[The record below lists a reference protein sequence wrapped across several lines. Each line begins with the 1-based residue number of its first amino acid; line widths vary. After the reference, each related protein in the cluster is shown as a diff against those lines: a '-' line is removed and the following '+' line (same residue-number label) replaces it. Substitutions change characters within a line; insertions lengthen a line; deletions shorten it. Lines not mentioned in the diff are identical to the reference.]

1 MGADSQFEKGRS
13 GGEPMRFSGRR
24 LSQESERMRLLVRV
38 ARLYHEH
45 GVRQPQI
52 AAQLRI
58 SQPRVSRLLKEAAE
72 IGIVRTVVV
81 VPSGVHALLE
91 EDLERKY
98 GVEQIIVVD
107 ATGDNHDVV
116 AALGSAGATYLDATL
131 IGGEH
136 LGISSWSAS
145 LLATVEAMQRRPVQV
160 AEEVVQLI
168 GGVGKGSAQVQAT
181 RLAAH
186 LADLTGAEP
195 VFLPAPGLVGSAAAR
210 QALSDDHVVRQVVDA
225 WSRLT
230 TVLVGIGS
238 LDPSPLLRDSGNAI
252 SEEDFETLR
261 GLGAVGDVCLR
272 FFDAEG
278 QLIASPLEERILG
291 ISAADLLRVP
301 RRIAIAGGR
310 RKTAAIR
317 AALRG
322 GWVNTLI
329 TDVGVAEQLLKD

>member
-1 MGADSQFEKGRS
+1 
-13 GGEPMRFSGRR
+13 
-24 LSQESERMRLLVRV
+24 MRLLVRV

-107 ATGDNHDVV
+107 AAGDNNHDVV
-116 AALGSAGATYLDATL
+116 AALGSAGATHLDATL

-145 LLATVEAMQRRPVQV
+145 LLATVEAMQRRPVRV

-195 VFLPAPGLVGSAAAR
+195 VFLPAPGLVGTPEAR
-210 QALSDDHVVRQVVDA
+210 QALSEDHVVRQVVDA

-252 SEEDFETLR
+252 DEEELETLR

-278 QLIASPLEERILG
+278 RLVDSPLERRILG
-291 ISAADLLRVP
+291 IPAADLLRVP

>member
-1 MGADSQFEKGRS
+1 
-13 GGEPMRFSGRR
+13 MRYTGRR
-24 LSQESERMRLLVRV
+24 LGQESERMRLLVRV

-107 ATGDNHDVV
+107 AAGDNNHDVV
-116 AALGSAGATYLDATL
+116 AALGSAGATHLDATL

-145 LLATVEAMQRRPVQV
+145 LLATVEAMQRRPVRV

-195 VFLPAPGLVGSAAAR
+195 VFLPAPGLVGTPEAR
-210 QALSDDHVVRQVVDA
+210 QALSEDHVVRQVVDA

-252 SEEDFETLR
+252 DEEELETLR

-278 QLIASPLEERILG
+278 RLVDSPLERRILG
-291 ISAADLLRVP
+291 IPAADLLRVP

>member
-1 MGADSQFEKGRS
+1 
-13 GGEPMRFSGRR
+13 MRYAGRR

-107 ATGDNHDVV
+107 AAGDNNHDVV
-116 AALGSAGATYLDATL
+116 AALGSAGATHLDATL

-145 LLATVEAMQRRPVQV
+145 LLATVEAMQRRPVRV

-195 VFLPAPGLVGSAAAR
+195 VFLPAPGLVGTPEAR
-210 QALSDDHVVRQVVDA
+210 QALSEDHVVRQVVDA

-252 SEEDFETLR
+252 DEEELETLR

-278 QLIASPLEERILG
+278 RLVDSPLERRILG
-291 ISAADLLRVP
+291 IPAADLLRVP

>member
-1 MGADSQFEKGRS
+1 MAADSQSERGVRL
-13 GGEPMRFSGRR
+13 SGRR
-24 LSQESERMRLLVRV
+24 LGQEAERMRLLVRV

-52 AAQLRI
+52 AAQLHI

-72 IGIVRTVVV
+72 LGIVRTVVV

-98 GVEQIIVVD
+98 GLQQIVVVD
-107 ATGDNHDVV
+107 ALGDDREVV
-116 AALGSAGATYLDATL
+116 AALGVAGATYLDTTL

-136 LGISSWSAS
+136 LGISSWSTS
-145 LLATVEAMQRRPVQV
+145 LLATVEAMQRRPVHV
-160 AEEVVQLI
+160 AEEVIQLL

-195 VFLPAPGLVGSAAAR
+195 VFLPAPGLVSSPAAR
-210 QALSDDHVVRQVVDA
+210 EALLDDPVVRQVVEG
-225 WSRLT
+225 WGRLT

-252 SEEDFETLR
+252 SEEEMEAMR
-261 GLGAVGDVCLR
+261 SLGAVGDVCLR
-272 FFDAEG
+272 FFDADG
-278 QLIASPLEERILG
+278 RPVSSPLEECVLG
-291 ISAADLLRVP
+291 IPTADLLRVP

>member
-1 MGADSQFEKGRS
+1 MGADSGFDKGRA
-13 GGEPMRFSGRR
+13 GEVRFGGRR
-24 LSQESERMRLLVRV
+24 LGAESERMRLLVRV

-107 ATGDNHDVV
+107 AAGENHDVV
-116 AALGSAGATYLDATL
+116 AALGSAGATHLDATL

-145 LLATVEAMQRRPVQV
+145 LLATVEAMQRRPVRV

-195 VFLPAPGLVGSAAAR
+195 VFLPAPGLVGSPAAR
-210 QALSDDHVVRQVVDA
+210 QALSDDDVVRQVVEA

-238 LDPSPLLRDSGNAI
+238 LNPSPLLQGERQRD
-252 SEEDFETLR
+252 LR
-261 GLGAVGDVCLR
+261 GRAGGAAR
-272 FFDAEG
+272 A
-278 QLIASPLEERILG
+278 
-291 ISAADLLRVP
+291 
-301 RRIAIAGGR
+301 RRGGR
-310 RKTAAIR
+310 RVPALLRRGRWAGRLAAGGAHPRHPGRRPAPGAAPHRDRGRPPQDGRDQGR
-317 AALRG
+317 AEGRLGQHSHHGRRCRRG
-322 GWVNTLI
+322 AI
-329 TDVGVAEQLLKD
+329 HD